1 MSVIYLA
8 SNPSPPPGAIA
19 YQSSI
24 DPRPRQ
30 ESKTKQIRQEEAMKI
45 GFGKSLL
52 FVAALVWAD
61 ANAQQPA
68 ADSVDGHMLAAQ
80 KAAGLEFP
88 GLLSHTR
95 RTRKSIDRDRC
106 VLRIEKPIK
115 LR

>member
-1 MSVIYLA
+1 
-8 SNPSPPPGAIA
+8 
-19 YQSSI
+19 
-24 DPRPRQ
+24 
-30 ESKTKQIRQEEAMKI
+30 MKI

-115 LR
+115 LRPAGLQLLGHCLLVLFWRSFPVRTARLEHA